1 MPYLLAMQCSTA
13 ACRQLTLSGAPRTSP
28 AEMMLPHRFVH
39 LAANLARAGGRR
51 VIALIAVAATTLGP
65 VAAQGPGR
73 KPSLV
78 RDAETEQLL
87 RDYAVPIFRAAG
99 INAGATK
106 IFLVNERTFNA
117 FVANGQKI
125 FVNVGALMD
134 ADTPNEVIGVLAHET
149 GHIQGGHLARFRQEL
164 AKAKVLSAIGM
175 LASAGAVVGAATS
188 GGRVGTSG
196 PAGMGTIAGSQELV
210 MRNLLAYQRSEE
222 QAADQAAVRYLGATG
237 QSPAGMLKTFRKFSD
252 SALFRSTALDPYLLS
267 HPLPSERIGQLE
279 ALAKKSPH
287 LDKKDAPALQAR
299 HDLMRAKLF
308 GFTERPE
315 TVLRRYPERNTS
327 APARYA
333 RAVLAYKS
341 GRLSE
346 SLSLMNG
353 LLGEQPNNAYFW
365 ELKGQ
370 ALLESGRARESVE
383 PLRRA
388 VALAPG
394 AVPIRAMFG
403 HALLATGD
411 ARLLDQAIKE
421 LSNATTREPD
431 LAEAHE
437 HLATAYGRKGNIGMA
452 ELASAQAFFNR
463 GDLKYAQ
470 TQASR
475 AMEKLPKGSPGW
487 LKAED
492 IFNYRP
498 PGSN

>member
-1 MPYLLAMQCSTA
+1 MMF
-13 ACRQLTLSGAPRTSP
+13 RPRF
-28 AEMMLPHRFVH
+28 AQ
-39 LAANLARAGGRR
+39 LARLPSRPAWRR
-51 VIALIAVAATTLGP
+51 LAALIAAAATALGP
-65 VAAQGPGR
+65 AAGQTPAR

-87 RDYAVPIFRAAG
+87 RDYTLPIFRAAG
-99 INAGATK
+99 INANATK

-125 FVNVGALMD
+125 FINVGALMD

-149 GHIQGGHLARFRQEL
+149 GHIQGGHLARLRQQL
-164 AKAKVLSAIGM
+164 ANARILSVIGM
-175 LASAGAVVGAATS
+175 LASVGAVAGATQS
-188 GGRVGTSG
+188 GGRVGSTG
-196 PAGMGTIAGSQELV
+196 AAGMGTIAGSQELV

-222 QAADQAAVRYLGATG
+222 QAADQAALRYLSATG
-237 QSPAGMLKTFRKFSD
+237 QSPAGMIKTFRKFAD
-252 SALFRSTALDPYLLS
+252 TGFFRSTALDPYLLS
-267 HPLPSERIGQLE
+267 HPLPNERIAQLE
-279 ALAKKSPH
+279 NLAKQSPH
-287 LDKKDAPALQAR
+287 FSKKDAAALQAR

-308 GFTERPE
+308 GFTERPG
-315 TVLRRYPERNTS
+315 TVLRRYPMSNTS

-333 RAVLAYKS
+333 RAVLAYKG

-346 SLSLMNG
+346 SLALMDG
-353 LLGEQPNNAYFW
+353 LLREQPNNAYFW

-370 ALLESGRARESVE
+370 ALLESGRARESLE

-394 AVPIRAMFG
+394 AVPIRAMLG
-403 HALLATGD
+403 HALVATGD
-411 ARLLDQAIKE
+411 PRLLDQAIRE
-421 LSNATTREPD
+421 LSNATTREPESG
-431 LAEAHE
+431 EAYQ

-452 ELASAQAFFNR
+452 ELASAQAFFNG
-463 GDLKYAQ
+463 GDLKHAQ

>member
-1 MPYLLAMQCSTA
+1 MLNRRLLQLTRSTA
-13 ACRQLTLSGAPRTSP
+13 PRRSP
-28 AEMMLPHRFVH
+28 AKMMLRPRFA
-39 LAANLARAGGRR
+39 LASACLAWPGWRR
-51 VIALIAVAATTLGP
+51 LTALIAVAATTLGP
-65 VAAQGPGR
+65 VAAQTPGR

-87 RDYAVPIFRAAG
+87 RDYAAPIFRTAG
-99 INAGATK
+99 INSSATK

-134 ADTPNEVIGVLAHET
+134 AETPNEVIGVLAHET
-149 GHIQGGHLARFRQEL
+149 GHIQGGHLARLRQQL
-164 AKAKVLSAIGM
+164 ANAKVLSVIGM
-175 LASAGAVVGAATS
+175 LASAGALVGASQS
-188 GGRVGTSG
+188 GGRVGTNT
-196 PAGMGTIAGSQELV
+196 AGSLGTLAGSQELV

-222 QAADQAAVRYLGATG
+222 QAADQAAVRYLTATG
-237 QSPAGMLKTFRKFSD
+237 QSPAGMLKTFRKFAD
-252 SALFRSTALDPYLLS
+252 SGLFRSTSLDPYLLS
-267 HPLPSERIGQLE
+267 HPLPTERIGQLE
-279 ALAKKSPH
+279 ELAKKSPH
-287 LDKKDAPALQAR
+287 FSKKDAPALQAR

-308 GFTERPE
+308 GFTERHE
-315 TVLRRYPERNTS
+315 TVLRRYAHSNTS

-346 SLSLMNG
+346 SLSLMDG
-353 LLGEQPNNAYFW
+353 LLREQPTNAYFW

-370 ALLESGRARESVE
+370 VLLESGRAREAVE

-394 AVPIRAMFG
+394 AVPIRAMLG
-403 HALLATGD
+403 HALVATGD
-411 ARLLDQAIKE
+411 SRFLDQAINE
-421 LSNATTREPD
+421 LSNATTRDPE
-431 LAEAHE
+431 LGEAYE

>member
-1 MPYLLAMQCSTA
+1 MMS
-13 ACRQLTLSGAPRTSP
+13 SPRF
-28 AEMMLPHRFVH
+28 AR
-39 LAANLARAGGRR
+39 LAARLPRPGWRNL
-51 VIALIAVAATTLGP
+51 VALVAAAAANFGP
-65 VAAQGPGR
+65 VAAQSPGR
-73 KPSLV
+73 KPSVV

-87 RDYAVPIFRAAG
+87 RDYAAPIFRAAG
-99 INAGATK
+99 INASATK
-106 IFLVNERTFNA
+106 IFLVNERSFNA

-125 FVNVGALMD
+125 FINVGALMD

-149 GHIQGGHLARFRQEL
+149 GHIQGGHLARLRQQL
-164 AKAKVLSAIGM
+164 ANAQVLSVIGM
-175 LASAGAVVGAATS
+175 LASAGAVVGAAQS

-196 PAGMGTIAGSQELV
+196 GAGMGTIAGSQELV

-222 QAADQAAVRYLGATG
+222 QAADQAAVRYLSATA

-252 SALFRSTALDPYLLS
+252 SGFFRSTSLDPYLLS

-279 ALAKKSPH
+279 NLAKQSPH
-287 LDKKDAPALQAR
+287 FNKKDAPALQAR

-308 GFTERPE
+308 GFTERHD
-315 TVLRRYPERNTS
+315 TVLRRYPMSNTS

-333 RAVLAYKS
+333 RAVLAYKG

-346 SLSLMNG
+346 ALSLMDG
-353 LLGEQPNNAYFW
+353 LLRDQPNNAYFW

-370 ALLESGRARESVE
+370 ALLESGRAREALE

-388 VALAPG
+388 VALVPG
-394 AVPIRAMFG
+394 AVPIRAMLG
-403 HALLATGD
+403 HALVATGD
-411 ARLLDQAIKE
+411 ARLLDQAINE
-421 LSNATTREPD
+421 LSNATTREPE
-431 LAEAHE
+431 LGEAYE
-437 HLATAYGRKGNIGMA
+437 QLATAYGRKGNIGMA

-498 PGSN
+498 PSSN